1 MCFIVYAFYY
11 AKSMPKHK
19 KSTGEF
25 HNCPVPDTME
35 NTYNRGN
42 FRYLEYTRL
51 DCWLNLSFFF
61 WVWSIH
67 LLLCKSIEILNSF
80 KFPTPDSPSL

>member
-11 AKSMPKHK
+11 AKFMPKHK
-19 KSTGEF
+19 KSTGGV

-42 FRYLEYTRL
+42 FRYLEYACLHRRKDCDRL
-51 DCWLNLSFFF
+51 KLSFFF
-61 WVWSIH
+61 
-67 LLLCKSIEILNSF
+67 
-80 KFPTPDSPSL
+80 